1 MQSVPGLNFNFQY
14 TYMYF
19 QLKKEM
25 NGTIRKF
32 MMEKPDSIY
41 RNFRTPYTCIKK
53 FLFYT
58 SCGMQTHRK
67 YVL

>member
-1 MQSVPGLNFNFQY
+1 
-14 TYMYF
+14 
-19 QLKKEM
+19 M

-32 MMEKPDSIY
+32 MMEKPDRIY
-41 RNFRTPYTCIKK
+41 RNFRTPHKCIKK

-58 SCGMQTHRK
+58 SCEMQTHRK